1 MIKTLKV
8 TSLFGIKGNDIELNF
23 NSDFNLITGRN
34 GSGKTTILKI
44 LWYVMS
50 RKYETLQK
58 EVKFEEAFYATD
70 TLEFTLELGGARV
83 TVKELGE
90 HNEMNKSLF
99 FPTFRRMEGGFSDDR
114 DLKVA
119 FNNLSKWLSLH
130 SSVHKFVAYV
140 STSDIDNLLNAEKA
154 KISETIQQDE
164 AQTNAKLKELLRAG
178 KSEEALEVLRVQ
190 EEYAA
195 KANAKFEALEQLTDV
210 YLEKRILLSGGLKI
224 GKNEHLPLVSSENLS
239 AGEKQFFAF
248 LAYNAF
254 TENAVIFIDEPELSL
269 HPDWQRVL
277 LKLLKSQ
284 NTTNQFIMATHS
296 PFIYANY
303 PDKEIELN
311 TKKGDEL

>member
-8 TSLFGIKGNDIELNF
+8 TGLFGIKGNDIELNF

-44 LWYVMS
+44 LWYAMS
-50 RKYETLQK
+50 RNEVSLQRET
-58 EVKFEEAFYATD
+58 KFEKIVLETDSFEFGWDKATNER
-70 TLEFTLELGGARV
+70 TALGY
-83 TVKELGE
+83 
-90 HNEMNKSLF
+90 NKNNSLF
-99 FPTFRRMEGGFSDDR
+99 FPTFRRMEGGFADDR
-114 DLKVA
+114 DLKSA
-119 FNNLSKWLSLH
+119 FNNLSIWLS
-130 SSVHKFVAYV
+130 SFIFGSFHKFVAYV
-140 STSDIDNLLNAEKA
+140 STYDIDNLLNAEKA
-154 KISETIQQDE
+154 KISETIQQNE
-164 AQTNAKLKELLRAG
+164 AQTNAKLKELLRAR

-195 KANAKFEALEQLTDV
+195 TANAKFEALEQLTDG

-254 TENAVIFIDEPELSL
+254 TENTVIFIDEPELSL